1 MPYFEQ
7 EIDVSDFLYECRSR
21 EIKEI
26 IESLIDTGHLPESV
40 RGKSNSSAQCAAAE
54 SEFEDALYKLH
65 GKWNNLSPEEEQVII
80 NISKRF

>member
-7 EIDVSDFLYECRSR
+7 EIDVSDFLYECRSK

-40 RGKSNSSAQCAAAE
+40 RGISNSSVQLSAAE
-54 SEFEDALYKLH
+54 TEFEDALYKLH
-65 GKWNNLSPEEEQVII
+65 GKWNNLTSEEEQTII